1 MGIKIG
7 DIVKT
12 KEKYGNRVLQAAV
25 IKVHGDDSIDVLF
38 GDGEYGYRGRNK
50 YTATGKHIDMQ
61 SVLDSIEL

>member
-1 MGIKIG
+1 M
-7 DIVKT
+7 
-12 KEKYGNRVLQAAV
+12 

-61 SVLDSIEL
+61 RVLDSIEL

>member
-1 MGIKIG
+1 MGLKIG
-7 DIVKT
+7 AIVNT
-12 KEKYGNRVLQAAV
+12 NEKYGTRILQAAV

>member
-25 IKVHGDDSIDVLF
+25 IKVHGNDSIDVLF

-50 YTATGKHIDMQ
+50 YTATGKYIDMQ
-61 SVLDSIEL
+61 SVLDSIKL